1 MPESVKLQIEGMDC
15 TNCALGIER
24 FLQKKG
30 LADAHVNFTNAEA
43 HFSLPDPQALPEIVS
58 GIEKL
63 GYRIISKE
71 QPSKQAWWR
80 LERKFYTSLIFTLP
94 LLLHMFLSWHWLHQP
109 YVQLTLAL
117 PVLFIG
123 WAHFGRNAWYSLK
136 TGIANMDLL
145 IVLGSSSAFAYSLY
159 GTLMQL
165 GPDFLFYETAASI
178 VSIVLLGNLLEHKAV
193 KKTTSSVEAL
203 VQLQALQAKRLYKN
217 TSVKE
222 DSPLYE
228 EVPAQALRPQDWIL
242 VNSGDSIPA
251 DGHIVWGNASL
262 NEAMISGESLPVEKG
277 IGAEVIGGTQVLQG
291 SLKVEVQAVGK
302 STVLAQIIELVKN
315 AQNKKPQIQR
325 LSDRIS
331 AIFVPSVIGIALL
344 TFALNY
350 FLQTDLQAAVLRAV
364 AVLVIACP
372 CAMGLAV
379 PTAVVVAIGKAAHQ
393 GVLIKGADT
402 LERLNQV
409 QNIVFDKT
417 GTLTTGAFHIR
428 EIELLGIYTE
438 EDIKSILLGLE
449 QHSSHPIAQSIL
461 KALAQ
466 SPAKG
471 FVKVEEQAG
480 LGITGTDSEGRQ
492 YRLGSFK
499 LLRQPEELRPEAS
512 LYLFEEE
519 RLIARV
525 YLQDEIKAY
534 SREIIDFFKQKG
546 IKTILLSG
554 DKAEKCQSLAQAL
567 GIEEVYAEKS
577 PQEKLTIIEELS
589 RQGITAMVGDGI
601 NDAPALSKASVGI
614 SLSNATQVAVQAAQ
628 VVLLRGELK
637 HLQRA
642 FETGQ
647 HTVKVIK
654 QNLFWAFFYNI
665 MAIPFAAIGL
675 LSPMI
680 AALAMAFSDVM
691 VIGNSLR
698 LRGLVGKTERADLG
712 HR

>member
-63 GYRIISKE
+63 GYRILSKE
-71 QPSKQAWWR
+71 MPQKQVWWS
-80 LERKFYTSLIFTLP
+80 LERKFYVSLLFTLP

-109 YVQLTLAL
+109 YVQLALAL

-136 TGIANMDLL
+136 TGIANMDML

-159 GTLMQL
+159 GTLAQL

-178 VSIVLLGNLLEHKAV
+178 VSIVLLGNLMEHRAV

-203 VQLQALQAKRLYKN
+203 VQLQSLQAKRLHTKQN
-217 TSVKE
+217 E
-222 DSPLYE
+222 GALQYE
-228 EVPAQALRPQDWIL
+228 KIPAHTLRLQDWIL

-251 DGHIVWGNASL
+251 DGRIVWGSASL
-262 NEAMISGESLPVEKG
+262 NEAIISGESLPIEKG

-291 SLKVEVQAVGK
+291 SLKVEIQAVGK

-315 AQNKKPQIQR
+315 AQSKKPQIQR
-325 LSDRIS
+325 FSDRIS
-331 AIFVPSVIGIALL
+331 AIFVPTVIGIALL
-344 TFALNY
+344 TFALNWMIES
-350 FLQTDLQAAVLRAV
+350 DIQAAVLRAV

-379 PTAVVVAIGKAAHQ
+379 PTAVVVAIGRAAHH

-417 GTLTTGAFHIR
+417 GTLTTGAFQIR
-428 EIELLGIYTE
+428 NIEILSAHAE
-438 EDIKSILLGLE
+438 EEIKSILLGLE
-449 QHSSHPIAQSIL
+449 QHSSHPIAQSII

-466 SPAKG
+466 NPAKD

-480 LGITGTDSEGRQ
+480 LGIMGTDSEGRQ

-499 LLRQPEELRPEAS
+499 LLQNSEALRPEAI

-519 RLIARV
+519 TLIARI
-525 YLQDEIKAY
+525 YLQDEAKAY
-534 SREIIDFFKQKG
+534 SKEIISFFKQKG

-567 GIEEVYAEKS
+567 GIEEVHAEKS
-577 PQEKLTIIEELS
+577 PQEKLSIIEELS
-589 RQGITAMVGDGI
+589 LRGITAMVGDGI

-647 HTVKVIK
+647 HTVRVIK
-654 QNLFWAFFYNI
+654 QNLFWAFFYNVA
-665 MAIPFAAIGL
+665 AIPFAAIGL

-698 LRGLVGKTERADLG
+698 LRGLVGKTKSL
-712 HR
+712 

>member
-63 GYRIISKE
+63 GYRILSKE
-71 QPSKQAWWR
+71 MPQKQAWWS
-80 LERKFYTSLIFTLP
+80 LERKFYISLLFTLP

-109 YVQLTLAL
+109 YVQLALAL

-136 TGIANMDLL
+136 TGIANMDML
-145 IVLGSSSAFAYSLY
+145 IVLGSSSAFAYSLF
-159 GTLMQL
+159 GTLAQL

-178 VSIVLLGNLLEHKAV
+178 VSIVLLGNLMEHRAV
-193 KKTTSSVEAL
+193 RKTTSSVEAL
-203 VQLQALQAKRLYKN
+203 VQLQALQAKRLHTKQ
-217 TSVKE
+217 SE
-222 DSPLYE
+222 GALQYE
-228 EVPAQALRPQDWIL
+228 EVPAHTLRLQDWVL

-251 DGHIVWGNASL
+251 DGRIVWGSASL

-315 AQNKKPQIQR
+315 AQSKKPQIQR

-331 AIFVPSVIGIALL
+331 AIFVPTVIGIALL
-344 TFALNY
+344 TFALNWMIESEV
-350 FLQTDLQAAVLRAV
+350 QAVILRAV

-379 PTAVVVAIGKAAHQ
+379 PTAVVVAIGRAAHH

-417 GTLTTGAFHIR
+417 GTLTTGDFLIQKI
-428 EIELLGIYTE
+428 EILNTHAE
-438 EDIKSILLGLE
+438 EEIKSILLGLE
-449 QHSSHPIAQSIL
+449 QHSSHPIAQSII

-466 SPAKG
+466 NPAKD

-480 LGITGTDSEGRQ
+480 LGIMGTDSEGRQ

-499 LLRQPEELRPEAS
+499 LLQNSEALRPEAS
-512 LYLFEEE
+512 LYLFEQET
-519 RLIARV
+519 LIARV
-525 YLQDEIKAY
+525 YLQDEAKAY
-534 SREIIDFFKQKG
+534 SKEIITFFKQKG
-546 IKTILLSG
+546 LKTILLSG

-567 GIEEVYAEKS
+567 GIDEVHAEKS
-577 PQEKLTIIEELS
+577 PQEKLSIIEELS
-589 RQGITAMVGDGI
+589 RQVVTAMVGDGI

-614 SLSNATQVAVQAAQ
+614 SLSNATQVAMQAAQ

-647 HTVKVIK
+647 HTVRVIK
-654 QNLFWAFFYNI
+654 QNLFWAFFYNV

-698 LRGLVGKTERADLG
+698 LRGLVGKTKNL
-712 HR
+712 

>member
-1 MPESVKLQIEGMDC
+1 
-15 TNCALGIER
+15 
-24 FLQKKG
+24 
-30 LADAHVNFTNAEA
+30 
-43 HFSLPDPQALPEIVS
+43 
-58 GIEKL
+58 
-63 GYRIISKE
+63 
-71 QPSKQAWWR
+71 
-80 LERKFYTSLIFTLP
+80 
-94 LLLHMFLSWHWLHQP
+94 
-109 YVQLTLAL
+109 
-117 PVLFIG
+117 
-123 WAHFGRNAWYSLK
+123 
-136 TGIANMDLL
+136 
-145 IVLGSSSAFAYSLY
+145 
-159 GTLMQL
+159 
-165 GPDFLFYETAASI
+165 
-178 VSIVLLGNLLEHKAV
+178 
-193 KKTTSSVEAL
+193 
-203 VQLQALQAKRLYKN
+203 
-217 TSVKE
+217 
-222 DSPLYE
+222 
-228 EVPAQALRPQDWIL
+228 
-242 VNSGDSIPA
+242 
-251 DGHIVWGNASL
+251 
-262 NEAMISGESLPVEKG
+262 
-277 IGAEVIGGTQVLQG
+277 
-291 SLKVEVQAVGK
+291 
-302 STVLAQIIELVKN
+302 
-315 AQNKKPQIQR
+315 
-325 LSDRIS
+325 
-331 AIFVPSVIGIALL
+331 
-344 TFALNY
+344 
-350 FLQTDLQAAVLRAV
+350 
-364 AVLVIACP
+364 
-372 CAMGLAV
+372 MGLAV

>member
-63 GYRIISKE
+63 GYRILSKE
-71 QPSKQAWWR
+71 MPQKQVWWS
-80 LERKFYTSLIFTLP
+80 LERKFYVSLLFTLP

-109 YVQLTLAL
+109 YVQLALAL

-136 TGIANMDLL
+136 TGIANMDML

-159 GTLMQL
+159 GTLAQL

-178 VSIVLLGNLLEHKAV
+178 VSIVLLGNLMEHRAV

-203 VQLQALQAKRLYKN
+203 VQLQSLQAKRLHTKQN
-217 TSVKE
+217 E
-222 DSPLYE
+222 GALQYE
-228 EVPAQALRPQDWIL
+228 KIPAHTLRLQDWIL

-251 DGHIVWGNASL
+251 DGRIVWGSASL
-262 NEAMISGESLPVEKG
+262 NEAIISGESLPIEKG

-291 SLKVEVQAVGK
+291 SLKVEIQAVGK

-315 AQNKKPQIQR
+315 AQSKKPQIQR
-325 LSDRIS
+325 FSDRIS
-331 AIFVPSVIGIALL
+331 AIFVPTVIGIALL
-344 TFALNY
+344 TFALNWMIES
-350 FLQTDLQAAVLRAV
+350 DIQAAVLRAV

-379 PTAVVVAIGKAAHQ
+379 PTAVVVAIGRAAHH

-417 GTLTTGAFHIR
+417 GTLTTGAFQIR
-428 EIELLGIYTE
+428 NIEILSAHAE
-438 EDIKSILLGLE
+438 EEIKSILLGLE
-449 QHSSHPIAQSIL
+449 QHSSHPIAQSII

-466 SPAKG
+466 NPAKD

-480 LGITGTDSEGRQ
+480 LGIMGTDSEGRQ

-499 LLRQPEELRPEAS
+499 LLQNSEALRPEAS

-519 RLIARV
+519 TLIARI
-525 YLQDEIKAY
+525 YLQDEAKAY
-534 SREIIDFFKQKG
+534 SKEIISFFKQKG

-567 GIEEVYAEKS
+567 GIEEVHAEKS
-577 PQEKLTIIEELS
+577 PQEKLSIIEELS
-589 RQGITAMVGDGI
+589 LRGITAMVGDGI

-647 HTVKVIK
+647 HTVRVIK
-654 QNLFWAFFYNI
+654 QNLFWAFFYNVA
-665 MAIPFAAIGL
+665 AIPFAAIGL

-698 LRGLVGKTERADLG
+698 LRGLVGKTKSL
-712 HR
+712 